1 MDKIKDVVNSVSSP
15 KEWMGKL
22 QIGFTLKSDP
32 KKWYNLAGEEKE
44 LIQITKHIVSKGNLI
59 EFDIDQ
65 GNITNL
71 TMKEKAK
78 EEEKNW
84 VDSMVNL
91 EKLLDAAHTKG
102 LQRVEIIK
110 RETKFD
116 EKNIPI
122 QSTSEVRV
130 TMKDGSIFEG
140 TGDADTNNT
149 TDMTEDAIIRMG
161 ETRGLVRALRWATN
175 ESKAATEEKK

>member
-1 MDKIKDVVNSVSSP
+1 MGQKGIIEAISNP
-15 KEWMGKL
+15 KEFMGKM
-22 QIGFTLKSDP
+22 QMGFKLGGV
-32 KKWYNLAGEEKE
+32 WYNIAGEEGQLLE
-44 LIQITKHIVSKGNLI
+44 LKDTIMQKGNEIDFIDDGFKMAKNIKLI
-59 EFDIDQ
+59 AKAERQ
-65 GNITNL
+65 
-71 TMKEKAK
+71 EKSWA
-78 EEEKNW
+78 E
-84 VDSMVNL
+84 DMINL
-91 EKLLDAAHTKG
+91 EKLLDSAHLKG
-102 LQRVEIIK
+102 LQKVEIIK

-122 QSTSEVRV
+122 QSISEVRV

-140 TGDADTNNT
+140 TGDADINNV